1 MENKSNKKTYKDH
14 TVSLQDTMGVDGDM
28 RHWAIY
34 GGQYDVLSEK
44 EHLAKI
50 MGLADDLY
58 FGGHYN
64 LKQHCNSEE
73 LIESLYSYAKSKG
86 IKLEAKSYDSMNNE

>member
-44 EHLAKI
+44 
-50 MGLADDLY
+50 
-58 FGGHYN
+58 
-64 LKQHCNSEE
+64 
-73 LIESLYSYAKSKG
+73 
-86 IKLEAKSYDSMNNE
+86 